1 MKKSLLA
8 LLLAGASA
16 ISTQGFA
23 TEASNLP
30 GIVNFQACVSETKVA
45 QEKQKELE
53 GLEKQFRVRI
63 DEIQKRCKEI
73 DEKLGNEAYID
84 SISAEAEENLK
95 NERQAEVQKLMS
107 AQNEFQQIM
116 QQQQMAFQQS
126 FVLSLSDA
134 AKQVAKERGHS
145 FVISKD
151 ACLFYDDKLDMTKD
165 VVAKVNAVY
174 DAQKQELEKAKI
186 KSAEKEAAIESSSEK
201 PAESN

>member
-8 LLLAGASA
+8 LLVAGASLA
-16 ISTQGFA
+16 STNSFA
-23 TEASNLP
+23 EASNLP
-30 GIVNFQACVSETKVA
+30 GIVNFQACVSEAKIA

-95 NERQAEVQKLMS
+95 KERQAEVQKLMS

-126 FVLSLSDA
+126 FVLSLGDA

-145 FVISKD
+145 YVISKD
-151 ACLFYDDKLDMTKD
+151 ACLFYDDNLDMTKD

-186 KSAEKEAAIESSSEK
+186 KSAEKEAAVEASNEK
-201 PAESN
+201 PAESK

>member
-8 LLLAGASA
+8 LLIAGASLA
-16 ISTQGFA
+16 STQSFG
-23 TEASNLP
+23 ESSNLP
-30 GIVNFQACVSETKVA
+30 GIVNFQACVSKAKVA

-63 DEIQKRCKEI
+63 DEIQKHCKEI

-84 SISAEAEENLK
+84 SISAEAEEALK
-95 NERQAEVQKLMS
+95 KERQAEVQKLMS

-134 AKQVAKERGHS
+134 AKQVAKERGHTY
-145 FVISKD
+145 VISKD
-151 ACLFYDDKLDMTKD
+151 ACLYFDDKLDMTED

-174 DAQKQELEKAKI
+174 DAQKQELEKAKV
-186 KSAEKEAAIESSSEK
+186 KSTEEQAVSEK
-201 PAESN
+201 PEQSK